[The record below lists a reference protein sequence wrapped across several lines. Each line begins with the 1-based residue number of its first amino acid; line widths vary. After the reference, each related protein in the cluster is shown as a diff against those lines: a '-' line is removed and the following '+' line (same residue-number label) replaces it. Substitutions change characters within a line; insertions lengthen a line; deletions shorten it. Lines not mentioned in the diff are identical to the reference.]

1 MAEDSGPAEPQPA
14 EVDSTGGEQF
24 RPLPTRRDFLVG
36 AGAGAVAVGVV
47 AGAGIAVTR
56 GGTQTAPAV
65 QTGPGGP
72 AVSVPAPIS
81 QPGTNG
87 QTSTQP
93 QTQTQAG
100 SSQLPATHRQVSLN
114 IDGVDHALTVD
125 VRDSLWETMV
135 RDVGMASSNLGCD
148 RAQCGACT
156 VLVDGKAVNSCSV
169 YSARLGRGQKI
180 MTVASLAKGP
190 GVDGLHPIQRAFWED
205 GGFQCGI
212 CTRGFIMSSYALL
225 TANPNPSDDQIAEGL
240 AGNICRCGEYT
251 KIFTSVKNA
260 GAEMSG
266 GQVTH
271 TTSTS
276 AFMPAAVQA
285 AQGNT
290 TANQAAGTS
299 KEFEYVQ
306 ALPTI
311 EEYEPLASQ
320 IKQRDGIID
329 TTGSERTITIK
340 WDPAK
345 VDEAGVRKYM
355 ADAGRPVK

>member
-1 MAEDSGPAEPQPA
+1 MPEGSEPAGPEPA

-65 QTGPGGP
+65 QTSPGGP

-81 QPGTNG
+81 QPGN
-87 QTSTQP
+87 STQAAP
-93 QTQTQAG
+93 QAQTQPQAG
-100 SSQLPATHRQVSLN
+100 SSQLPATHRQVRLN

-135 RDVGMASSNLGCD
+135 RDLGMASSNLGCD
-148 RAQCGACT
+148 RAQCGACAI
-156 VLVDGKAVNSCSV
+156 LVDGKAVNGCSV

-225 TANPNPSDDQIAEGL
+225 TANPNPTDDQIAEGL

-260 GAEMSG
+260 AAEMRG

-271 TTSTS
+271 TASTK
-276 AFMPAAVQA
+276 AFMPAPVQA

-290 TANQAAGTS
+290 TANQAAGAS

-320 IKQRDGIID
+320 IKQRVGIID

>member
-1 MAEDSGPAEPQPA
+1 M
-14 EVDSTGGEQF
+14 
-24 RPLPTRRDFLVG
+24 
-36 AGAGAVAVGVV
+36 
-47 AGAGIAVTR
+47 
-56 GGTQTAPAV
+56 

-81 QPGTNG
+81 PSGTSS
-87 QTSTQP
+87 QTSTQ
-93 QTQTQAG
+93 TQTQPQGGAG
-100 SSQLPATHRQVSLN
+100 QLPATHRRVTLN
-114 IDGVDHALTVD
+114 IDGVDRSLTVD

-135 RDVGMASSNLGCD
+135 RDLRMASSNLGCD

-156 VLVDGKAVNSCSV
+156 ILVDGKAVNSCSV

-180 MTVASLAKGP
+180 MTVASLASGP

-212 CTRGFIMSSYALL
+212 CTRGFIMSTYALL
-225 TANPNPSDDQIAEGL
+225 TANPKPSDDQIAEGL

-260 GAEMSG
+260 STEMAG

-271 TTSTS
+271 TASTK
-276 AFMPAAVQA
+276 AFMPAPVQA

-320 IKQRDGIID
+320 IKQRVGIID
-329 TTGSERTITIK
+329 TTGSERTITVK

-345 VDEAGVRKYM
+345 VDEAGVRTYM